1 MHYVYID
8 RCETRKVIKMDQ
20 LKREQNFYSQ
30 LNKSLKKLKGFISDE
45 LTAVE
50 VNDLKAEKLT
60 KSISLLEDFCRANIE
75 SLDSALDDFNDD

>member
-1 MHYVYID
+1 
-8 RCETRKVIKMDQ
+8 MDQ

-60 KSISLLEDFCRANIE
+60 KSISLLEDFCRANID